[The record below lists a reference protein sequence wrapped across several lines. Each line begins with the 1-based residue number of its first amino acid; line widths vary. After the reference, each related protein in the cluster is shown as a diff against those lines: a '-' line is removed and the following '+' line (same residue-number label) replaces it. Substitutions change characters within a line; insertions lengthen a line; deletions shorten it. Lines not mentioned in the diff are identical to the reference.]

1 MKCFRTS
8 ERAVN
13 DDRWHH
19 ICTTWENTAGTW
31 SVYIDGASVAQGDEF
46 ETGHVISSDGTI
58 VLGQDQDSHG
68 GEFEQVQSFSGE
80 MYGVNMWNA
89 VLSGEEILCMFRSCS
104 SGIGNYLKFTDFVGG
119 SHGNVTKESSNTCF
133 S

>member
-1 MKCFRTS
+1 MAS
-8 ERAVN
+8 
-13 DDRWHH
+13 
-19 ICTTWENTAGTW
+19 WENTAGTW
-31 SVYIDGASVAQGDEF
+31 SVYIDGASIAQGDEF
-46 ETGHVISSDGTI
+46 ETGHEISSDGTI
-58 VLGQDQDSHG
+58 ILGQDQDSHG

-119 SHGNVTKESSNTCF
+119 SHGNVTMKSSNTCF
-133 S
+133 P